1 MTEYSKYIFLENL
14 RQRLERVP
22 MLKVLVPLVAGILLA
37 DVVTLPLWGV
47 AIGFVVC
54 AGMGVALRRKGV
66 ADLYIVVAIVLAGV
80 MGAEVR
86 RSFASLP
93 SEYTTM
99 EIVVENITAKREHT
113 THADGHLVAYATA
126 QGSRRSRAEVRLSVS
141 PEVEISRGDR
151 LLVESA
157 LRPFAEEESY
167 GRYML
172 ARGVAGTVYV
182 SKENL
187 LQHTHHPP
195 LGARLH
201 SVAVERLQRLGLAP
215 ANQAV
220 VMAMSIAERSGITP
234 SLRRSYSLGGAAHL
248 LAVSGLHI
256 GFVCVMANLLLTGLL
271 LLRHGQV
278 VRSIL
283 VVILI
288 WLFAA
293 IAGFTPSIVRAAVMF
308 SVLQLSLLLAS
319 RTDVLNTLCFTAFA
333 MLAWD
338 ARVLHDA
345 GFQLSFIAVAAIVE
359 WGIPLISKNHR
370 RPLARVTH
378 WLLSAV
384 VVSAVA
390 ALASLPLTAYLFGTV
405 SLWSVV
411 TGTIMIVLSA
421 VTVGVA
427 MLWIL
432 CPLGVLQGAA
442 AWLLTDATNAMNA
455 LAEWCATQGLL
466 AAEVSVDGWICWGVY
481 GVMVTA
487 TIIVWATR
495 RRN

>member
-1 MTEYSKYIFLENL
+1 MTGYSKYNFLENL

-54 AGMGVALRRKGV
+54 AGLGVVLRRRGV
-66 ADLYIVVAIVLAGV
+66 ADLYIVVALMLAGF

-93 SEYTTM
+93 SERTTM
-99 EIVVENITAKREHT
+99 EVVVENITAKRERT

-126 QGSRRSRAEVRLSVS
+126 QGTRRSRAEVRLSVS
-141 PEVEISRGDR
+141 PEVEILRGDR
-151 LLVESA
+151 LLVEA
-157 LRPFAEEESY
+157 AVRPFAEDSY

-172 ARGVAGTVYV
+172 LRGVAGDVYI
-182 SKENL
+182 SSENL
-187 LQHTHHPP
+187 LQHTSRPP
-195 LGARLH
+195 IGARLH
-201 SVAVERLQRLGLAP
+201 AVAVERLQRLNLNP

-234 SLRRSYSLGGAAHL
+234 TLRRSYSLGGAAHL

-256 GFVCVMANLLLTGLL
+256 GFVCVMANLLLSLLL

-278 VRSIL
+278 VRSAL

-359 WGIPLISKNHR
+359 WAIPLISKNHR
-370 RPLARVTH
+370 RLLARAAH

-390 ALASLPLTAYLFGTV
+390 ALATLPLTAYLFGTV

-411 TGTIMIVLSA
+411 TGAIMVALSA
-421 VTVGVA
+421 VTVGAA

-432 CPLGVLQGAA
+432 CPIGALQGAM
-442 AWLLTDATNAMNA
+442 AWLLTDATNAMNT

-481 GVMVTA
+481 GIMVTA